1 MGVGME
7 KPAPLV
13 KKPRL
18 VKDRGV
24 ELGLRPGRG
33 FSIKELDEAGL
44 TVEEAKRLGIPIDRR
59 RRSKHEWN
67 VKILKEFLSKYGKSP
82 KEGT

>member
-1 MGVGME
+1 ME
-7 KPAPLV
+7 KPTPLV

-24 ELGLRPGRG
+24 EPGLRPGRG
-33 FSIKELDEAGL
+33 FSIKELEEAGL
-44 TVEEAKRLGIPIDRR
+44 TIEEAKRLGIPVDKR

-67 VKILKEFLSKYGKSP
+67 VKILKEFLSKYRKSP